1 MPKRASKKT
10 PAPAPQEHRTIIA
23 GFGGQ
28 GVLTLGKLLCMSALN
43 EGRQVTYLPSYGSEV
58 RGGTANCQVVISS
71 HPISSPLVEEPDS
84 LIVLN
89 TLSYERFA
97 ATLKPGGL
105 MVLNSSGTDTNGA
118 SAPGSVRVLSLP
130 AAEMAAEMG
139 SVKVTNVVMLG
150 AFLTVCPVVK
160 PETALAALKEL
171 LGRKADLLALNVR
184 AFQEGSR
191 RAGTETAT
199 AQ

>member
-1 MPKRASKKT
+1 MSKRT
-10 PAPAPQEHRTIIA
+10 PSQPPTAAQEEHRIIIA

-28 GVLTLGKLLCMSALN
+28 GVLTVGKLISMSALN
-43 EGRQVTYLPSYGSEV
+43 EGREVTYLPTYGSEV

-71 HPISSPLVEEPDS
+71 HAISSPLVEEPDS

-118 SAPGSVRVLSLP
+118 SAPSSVRVLSLP
-130 AAEMAAEMG
+130 AAEMAADIG
-139 SVKVTNVVMLG
+139 NIRVTNIVMLG
-150 AFLTVCPVVK
+150 AFLTACPVVK

-171 LGRKADLLALNVR
+171 LGRKADLLALNER

-191 RAGTETAT
+191 RAETAR
-199 AQ
+199 